1 MLRRLTIACV
11 IALPA
16 LPAFAADW
24 VEYRSGPFH
33 VYSDSGDRKS
43 REALTELEQLRFVL
57 GGLIGGKTELTTIWP
72 VNVVLFANQKEYA
85 PHLLPSP
92 LIDGGGSTLAAW
104 SADASKTD
112 PLPRDLLRAV
122 TALLLRDNAGR
133 MAEGMETGLEDLFST
148 IQVNATHVSVGAPL
162 GSGELS
168 GARLRIWI
176 KLQMLTTQPEYA
188 GKLRVYLNNLQQAG
202 GEDVAVRNAY
212 DTTPAKLEERV
223 DAYARAAKF
232 EAAPVTG
239 RAINPNRDY
248 IEKNADKA
256 AIDALIAELDAKGKS
271 FPPDSPRG
279 LLAKNTMASLE
290 LAIRANT
297 KWAEPQFQIA
307 QLETDPARKIARL
320 KMAAS
325 LDPRNTAYWQTLAE
339 TQTQA
344 ELYADAEKSW
354 TAAERSAASAG
365 ERDRIHQVKL
375 GLEDR
380 RAAADIAARQR
391 ARDEEARELQAL
403 KDKAAAEVRAAEDGA
418 NARLAVNAGNIQG
431 AIPWYG
437 DSTSAQG
444 PAGLAVAGTLT
455 RVDCLNPSLRLTV
468 QTATG
473 PAVKLL
479 IRDPKRLT
487 VAVDSGEARFNCGVQ
502 RPARKI
508 EVKHDG
514 KDDVKLGTVGDIVV
528 VKFP

>member
-1 MLRRLTIACV
+1 MLRAFL
-11 IALPA
+11 IALLAA
-16 LPAFAADW
+16 LPAFSADW

-33 VYSDSGDRKS
+33 VYSNAGDRKG

-57 GGLIGGKTELTTIWP
+57 GGLVGKAEMTTLWP
-72 VNVVLFANQKEYA
+72 INVVLFQNQKEYG
-85 PHLLPSP
+85 PHVLPTP
-92 LIDGGGSTLAAW
+92 LVDGGASTLAAW
-104 SADASKTD
+104 TADASKTD

-122 TALLLRDNAGR
+122 TLLLLHDNAGR
-133 MAEGMETGLEDLFST
+133 MAPGMETGLADLFST
-148 IQVNATHVSVGAPL
+148 IEVNATHVSVGTLPAK
-162 GSGELS
+162 GELS
-168 GARLRIWI
+168 GDRLRIWT

-223 DAYARAAKF
+223 DAYAKAGKF

-248 IEKNADKA
+248 IEKEVAKTA
-256 AIDALIAELDAKGKS
+256 MDALIAELDAKGKS

-279 LLAKNTMASLE
+279 LLAKNEMSSLE
-290 LAIRANT
+290 LAIRANP
-297 KWAEPQFQIA
+297 KWAEPQFKIA

-325 LDPRNTAYWQTLAE
+325 LDPRNTGYWQTLAE
-339 TQTQA
+339 AQTKA

-354 TAAERSAASAG
+354 TAAERAAENPQ
-365 ERDRIHQVKL
+365 ERERIHRAKL
-375 GLEDR
+375 DLEDQ
-380 RAAADIAARQR
+380 RAAAEMAARQR

-403 KDKAAAEVRAAEDGA
+403 KDKAAAEVHAAETAANTRLGA
-418 NARLAVNAGNIQG
+418 NAGSVEGAVR
-431 AIPWYG
+431 WYG
-437 DSTSAQG
+437 DPT
-444 PAGLAVAGTLT
+444 GLAVSGTLT

-479 IRDPKRLT
+479 IRDPKKLT
-487 VAVDSGEARFNCGVQ
+487 VAAESGEARFDCGVQ
-502 RPARKI
+502 KPARKI
-508 EVKHDG
+508 EVQHDG
-514 KDDVKLGTVGDIVV
+514 KDDPKLGTVGDILV

>member
-1 MLRRLTIACV
+1 MMRRLTIACLATWV
-11 IALPA
+11 TTLPA
-16 LPAFAADW
+16 SAADW

-33 VYSDSGDRKS
+33 VYSDAGDRKG

-57 GGLIGGKTELTTIWP
+57 GGVIGGKPELTTVWP
-72 VNVVLFANQKEYA
+72 VNIMLFANQKEYA
-85 PHLLPSP
+85 AHVLPSP
-92 LIDGGGSTLAAW
+92 LVDGGGSTLAAW
-104 SADASKTD
+104 TADASKTE
-112 PLPRDLLRAV
+112 PLPRDLVRAI

-133 MAEGMETGLEDLFST
+133 MAEGIETGLEDLFST
-148 IQVNATHVSVGAPL
+148 IQVNATHVSVGAPV
-162 GSGELS
+162 GAGELS
-168 GARLRIWI
+168 GARLRLWI
-176 KLQMLTTQPEYA
+176 KLQMLITQPEYA

-223 DAYARAAKF
+223 DAYARAGKF

-248 IEKNADKA
+248 IEKSAEKA
-256 AIDALIAELDAKGKS
+256 VVDTLISELDAKGKN

-297 KWAEPQFQIA
+297 KWAEPQFKIA
-307 QLETDPARKIARL
+307 QLESDPARKIARL

-339 TQTQA
+339 AQTQA

-354 TAAERSAASAG
+354 TAAERSAGSVQ
-365 ERDRIHQVKL
+365 ERERIHQVKL

-380 RAAADIAARQR
+380 RAAAEIAARQR
-391 ARDEEARELQAL
+391 AREEEARELQAL
-403 KDKAAAEVRAAEDGA
+403 KDKAAAEVRAAETAA
-418 NARLAVNAGNIQG
+418 NARLSANGGNTQG

-437 DSTSAQG
+437 DLSSQAPG
-444 PAGLAVAGTLT
+444 GLAVSGVLT

-487 VAVDSGEARFNCGVQ
+487 VAVDSGEARFDCGVQ

-514 KDDVKLGTVGDIVV
+514 KDDPKLGTVGDIVV

>member
-1 MLRRLTIACV
+1 LRRILI
-11 IALPA
+11 LSLLA

-33 VYSDSGDRKS
+33 VFSDAGDRKG

-57 GGLIGGKTELTTIWP
+57 GGLIGGTTGGSRELTTIWP
-72 VNVVLFANQKEYA
+72 INVVLFANQKEYA

-92 LIDGGGSTLAAW
+92 LIDGGSATLAAW
-104 SADASKTD
+104 TADASKTE

-133 MAEGMETGLEDLFST
+133 MAEGIETGLTDLFST
-148 IQVNATHVSVGAPL
+148 IDVNATRVSVGAPL
-162 GSGELS
+162 APGELS
-168 GARLRIWI
+168 GARLRTWI

-223 DAYARAAKF
+223 DAYARAGKF

-239 RAINPNRDY
+239 RAVNPNRDY
-248 IEKNADKA
+248 IEKDVDKA
-256 AIDALIAELDAKGKS
+256 AMDALIAELDAKGKT

-297 KWAEPQFQIA
+297 KWAEPQFKIA

-320 KMAAS
+320 KLAAS
-325 LDPRNTAYWQTLAE
+325 LDPRNIVYWQTLAE
-339 TQTQA
+339 AQTKA
-344 ELYADAEKSW
+344 ELFADAEKSW
-354 TAAERSAASAG
+354 TAAERAAESSE
-365 ERDRIHQVKL
+365 ERERIHRVKL
-375 GLEDR
+375 DLEDQ
-380 RAAADIAARQR
+380 RAAAEMAARQR

-403 KDKAAAEVRAAEDGA
+403 KDKAAAEVRAAEASA
-418 NARLAVNAGNIQG
+418 NARLAANAGNVQG
-431 AIPWYG
+431 AVPWYQ
-437 DSTSAQG
+437 D
-444 PAGLAVAGTLT
+444 PKGLAVSGTLT

-479 IRDPKRLT
+479 IRDPQHLT
-487 VAVDSGEARFNCGVQ
+487 VAADSGEARFDCGIQ

-508 EVKHDG
+508 EVQHDG
-514 KDDVKLGTVGDIVV
+514 KDDAKLGTVGDILV